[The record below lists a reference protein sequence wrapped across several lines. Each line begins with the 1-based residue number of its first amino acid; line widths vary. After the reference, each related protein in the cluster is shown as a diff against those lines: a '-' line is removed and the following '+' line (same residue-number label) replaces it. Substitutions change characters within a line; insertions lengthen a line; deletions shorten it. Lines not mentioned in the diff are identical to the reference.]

1 MRTYTVT
8 TKVKTADDIKY
19 DEVSVE
25 AENVGVSNGVLYL
38 MSGTGNKAVFA
49 REEWTKAIRND

>member
-8 TKVKTADDIKY
+8 TK
-19 DEVSVE
+19 DEGNNEVVVE

>member
-1 MRTYTVT
+1 MRTYAVT
-8 TKVKTADDIKY
+8 TRAKTADDFKY
-19 DEVSVE
+19 DEVIVE

-38 MSGTGNKAVFA
+38 MSGTDNKAVFA

>member
-8 TKVKTADDIKY
+8 TKVKTVEDIEY
-19 DEVSVE
+19 NDVTVE

-49 REEWTKAIRND
+49 REEWTKAIRSD